1 MGAAIAKLTYRPLPP
16 DLFNLPDQDI
26 KQLLKGLQYK
36 QVINSLIIYE
46 VSAIRAGEVREVRT
60 LRGLWYKLIKPI
72 VSRSGRLNELGANN
86 KPVEW
91 SRYLSD
97 YLKELVDAGI
107 TSYQELA
114 IIDGSR
120 ERRPAAQVDAQLIDV
135 SMVGGHYPWVILF
148 TEKDTIWPIVEN
160 IASLYGVSAISGKG
174 KPAAACSENMTRAI
188 IRTEAFKTAQP
199 EALIL
204 LSLTDY
210 DPSGYII
217 ASAQLDQ
224 ITIAARN
231 YDGERGKLKQV
242 IHKRIGI
249 TPDQL
254 APAELAANSYEPKEA
269 GLAEWFKETGG
280 INGQPLGL
288 ELDSLATS
296 QLRAMYASAIEREI
310 DLTNRYDDLREAFI
324 DLMAC
329 YRLLPEFNARR
340 AELIAQAKQAAVY
353 TAIKSARLSED
364 LFYNAAIAGEYWI
377 GPNKTLQLFE
387 NYKGPLTQLWDNQLT
402 GKG

>member
-1 MGAAIAKLTYRPLPP
+1 MAKKITYRELPT
-16 DLFNLPDQDI
+16 DLFSLPDQEV
-26 KQLLKGLQYK
+26 KRQLSGLNFK
-36 QVINSLIIYE
+36 EVITSIVLYE
-46 VSAIRAGEVREVRT
+46 VNAIRAGAVREVRT
-60 LRGLWYKLIKPI
+60 LRGLWYKLVKPI
-72 VSRSGRLNELGANN
+72 LSRAGRLNELGANN

-91 SRYLSD
+91 ARYLSD
-97 YLKELVDAGI
+97 YLKDLVNAGF
-107 TSYQELA
+107 TSYEELA

-135 SMVGGHYPWVILF
+135 TMIGGHYPWIILF

-174 KPAAACSENMTRAI
+174 KPSNACSENITRAI
-188 IRTEAFKTAQP
+188 INSEAFKAAQP

-224 ITIAARN
+224 MTAAARN
-231 YDGERGKLKQV
+231 YGGELGKLRQV

-254 APAELAANSYEPKEA
+254 TPAELAANSYEPKEA
-269 GLAEWFKETGG
+269 GLSEWLKETGG

-288 ELDSLATS
+288 ELDSLETS
-296 QLRAMYASAIEREI
+296 RIRAMYASAIEAEI
-310 DLTNRYDDLREAFI
+310 DLTSRYNDLRAAFI

-329 YRLLPEFNARR
+329 NALLPEFNRRR
-340 AELIAQAKQAAVY
+340 AELIAQAKLSSIY
-353 TAIKSARLSED
+353 TDIRNAPLDKD
-364 LFYNAAIAGEYWI
+364 LFYNAAIAGKPWV
-377 GPNKTLQLFE
+377 GPTETLKIFE
-387 NYKGPLTQLWDNQLT
+387 TYQERLTQLWDLT
-402 GKG
+402 GKGG

>member
-1 MGAAIAKLTYRPLPP
+1 M
-16 DLFNLPDQDI
+16 
-26 KQLLKGLQYK
+26 
-36 QVINSLIIYE
+36 
-46 VSAIRAGEVREVRT
+46 REVRT

-72 VSRSGRLNELGANN
+72 VSRSGRLNELGKNN

-91 SRYLSD
+91 ARYLSD
-97 YLKELVDAGI
+97 YLNELVDAGI
-107 TSYQELA
+107 TSYEELA

-120 ERRPAAQVDAQLIDV
+120 ERRPAAQVDAQLVDV
-135 SMVGGHYPWVILF
+135 TMIGGHYPWIILF

-174 KPAAACSENMTRAI
+174 KPSNACSENITRAI
-188 IRTEAFKTAQP
+188 INSEAFKAAQP

-217 ASAQLDQ
+217 SSAQLDQ
-224 ITIAARN
+224 ITTAARN
-231 YDGERGKLKQV
+231 YGGELGKLRQV

-254 APAELAANSYEPKEA
+254 TPAELAANSYEPKEA
-269 GLAEWFKETGG
+269 GLTEWLKETGG

-288 ELDSLATS
+288 ELDSLETS
-296 QLRAMYASAIEREI
+296 QLRAMYASAIEAEI
-310 DLTNRYDDLREAFI
+310 DLTSRYNDLREAFI

-329 YRLLPEFNARR
+329 NALLPEFNRRR
-340 AELIAQAKQAAVY
+340 AELIAQARKSPIY
-353 TAIKSARLSED
+353 TDIKSAALSED
-364 LFYNAAIAGEYWI
+364 LFYNAAIAGKPWV
-377 GPNKTLQLFE
+377 GPTETLQLFE
-387 NYKGPLTQLWDNQLT
+387 SYQGPLAQLWDNQLT
-402 GKG
+402 GKGN

>member
-1 MGAAIAKLTYRPLPP
+1 VANKLTYRVLPT
-16 DLFNLPDQDI
+16 DLFNLPDQEI
-26 KQLLKGLQYK
+26 KQLLSGLTYTE
-36 QVINSLIIYE
+36 VIRSLILYE
-46 VSAIRAGEVREVRT
+46 VNAIRAGEAREIRT

-188 IRTEAFKTAQP
+188 IRTEAFKAAQP

-224 ITIAARN
+224 ITTAARN
-231 YDGERGKLKQV
+231 YDGELGKLRQV

-254 APAELAANSYEPKEA
+254 TPAELSANSYEPKEA
-269 GLAEWFKETGG
+269 GLTKWLKETGG
-280 INGQPLGL
+280 IYGQPLGL
-288 ELDSLATS
+288 ELDSLETS
-296 QLRAMYASAIEREI
+296 RIRAMYASAIEAEI
-310 DLTNRYDDLREAFI
+310 DLTSRYDDLRAAFI

-340 AELIAQAKQAAVY
+340 AELIAQARKSPIY
-353 TAIKSARLSED
+353 TDIKSAALSED
-364 LFYNAAIAGEYWI
+364 LFYNAAIAGKPWV
-377 GPNKTLQLFE
+377 GPTETLQLFE
-387 NYKGPLTQLWDNQLT
+387 SYQGPLTQLWNNQLT
-402 GKG
+402 GKGN

>member
-1 MGAAIAKLTYRPLPP
+1 VAKKLTYRVLPTN
-16 DLFNLPDQDI
+16 LFSLPDQEV
-26 KQLLKGLQYK
+26 KRQLSGLQYTE
-36 QVINSLIIYE
+36 VIRSLILYE
-46 VSAIRAGEVREVRT
+46 VNAIRAGEVREVRT

-72 VSRSGRLNELGANN
+72 VSRSGRLNELGKNN

-91 SRYLSD
+91 ARYLSD
-97 YLKELVDAGI
+97 YLNELVDAGI
-107 TSYQELA
+107 TSYEELA

-120 ERRPAAQVDAQLIDV
+120 ERRPAAQVDAQLVDV
-135 SMVGGHYPWVILF
+135 TMIGGHYPWIILF

-174 KPAAACSENMTRAI
+174 KPSNACSENITRAI
-188 IRTEAFKTAQP
+188 INSEAFKAAQP

-217 ASAQLDQ
+217 SSAQLDQ
-224 ITIAARN
+224 ITTAARN
-231 YDGERGKLKQV
+231 YGGELGKLRQV

-254 APAELAANSYEPKEA
+254 TPAELAANSYEPKEA
-269 GLAEWFKETGG
+269 GLTEWLKETGG

-288 ELDSLATS
+288 ELDSLETS
-296 QLRAMYASAIEREI
+296 RIRAMYASAIEAEI
-310 DLTNRYDDLREAFI
+310 DLTKRYDDLRAAFI

-329 YRLLPEFNARR
+329 NALLPEFNRRR
-340 AELIAQAKQAAVY
+340 AELIDQARKSPIYTDLKGAA
-353 TAIKSARLSED
+353 LSED
-364 LFYNAAIAGEYWI
+364 LFYNAAIAGKPWV
-377 GPNKTLQLFE
+377 GPTETLQLFE
-387 NYKGPLTQLWDNQLT
+387 SYQGPLAQLWDNQLT
-402 GKG
+402 GKGN

>member
-1 MGAAIAKLTYRPLPP
+1 MAKKLTHRPLPTN
-16 DLFNLPDQDI
+16 LFSLPDQEV
-26 KQLLKGLQYK
+26 KRQLSGLQYTE
-36 QVINSLIIYE
+36 VIRSLILYE
-46 VSAIRAGEVREVRT
+46 VNAIRAGEVREVRT

-72 VSRSGRLNELGANN
+72 VSRSGRLNELGKNN

-91 SRYLSD
+91 ARYLSD
-97 YLKELVDAGI
+97 YLNELVDAGI
-107 TSYQELA
+107 TSYEELA

-120 ERRPAAQVDAQLIDV
+120 ERRPAAQVDAQLVDV
-135 SMVGGHYPWVILF
+135 TMIGGHYPWVILF

-174 KPAAACSENMTRAI
+174 KPSNACSENITRAI
-188 IRTEAFKTAQP
+188 INSEAFKAAQP

-224 ITIAARN
+224 LTAAARN
-231 YDGERGKLKQV
+231 YGGELGKLRQV

-254 APAELAANSYEPKEA
+254 TPAELSANSYEPKEA
-269 GLAEWFKETGG
+269 GLTEWLKETGG
-280 INGQPLGL
+280 IYGQPLGL
-288 ELDSLATS
+288 ELDSLETS
-296 QLRAMYASAIEREI
+296 RIRAMYASAIEAEI
-310 DLTNRYDDLREAFI
+310 DLTNRYDDLRAAFI

-329 YRLLPEFNARR
+329 NALLPEFNRRR
-340 AELIAQAKQAAVY
+340 AELIDQARKSPIYTDIKGAA
-353 TAIKSARLSED
+353 LSED
-364 LFYNAAIAGEYWI
+364 LFYNAAIAGKPWV
-377 GPNKTLQLFE
+377 GPNETLQLFE
-387 NYKGPLTQLWDNQLT
+387 AYQGPLTQLWDNQLT
-402 GKG
+402 GKGN